1 MLTFLADVLNSAG
14 FNSVV
19 LLFGVLVALRQLK
32 TAETG
37 IKSQLLAVQQQIDA
51 SKTGQD
57 DALRE
62 SRLIA
67 KRKETARLLLE
78 SRGDEKL
85 QRGCRTVERYYSSS
99 GVNIRD
105 LVRIDYK
112 PPKIADETDE
122 DHEKRC
128 TATSADRTDIF
139 YLLNHFENVA
149 ICVERDIYCRDMI
162 VDAWRKIMID
172 SFRHS
177 RALIDA
183 LRTSSSNP
191 KIWVKFQEL
200 TQELERESLG

>member
-1 MLTFLADVLNSAG
+1 MLSFAAEVLNSPG
-14 FNSVV
+14 FNSIV
-19 LLFGVLVALRQLK
+19 LLVGVFVALRQLRI
-32 TAETG
+32 AEDG
-37 IKSQLLAVQQQIDA
+37 IKSQLLAVKQQIDA
-51 SKTGQD
+51 SKSGQD
-57 DALRE
+57 DSLRE

-85 QRGCRTVERYYSSS
+85 QRGCRTVDRYYNSS

-105 LVRIDYK
+105 LVSMDYK
-112 PPKIADETDE
+112 PPRAVDEIDADYD
-122 DHEKRC
+122 KRC
-128 TATSADRTDIF
+128 VETLSDRNDIL

-172 SFRHS
+172 GFRHS

-183 LRTSSSNP
+183 MRTKSANP
-191 KIWVKFQEL
+191 KIWEKFQQF